1 MKDLTVNRFRIG
13 RGKILQSQINKLAAR
28 LGRPIDVLDLGGRP
42 DYWANVGFDNIAQ
55 IRLLNNDES
64 ELDREAPEGIFVKEI
79 GDARYLKH
87 YADQS
92 IDLVHSNSLIE
103 HVGGWPDMCS
113 VADEAM
119 RVGLSGW
126 MQTPAWEF
134 PIEPHFRLPFLHWFA
149 QPMRRK
155 MLSLSRDY
163 GSLGVKDRRRHV
175 DRINL
180 LSIGEVRALFP
191 GCDVYVERIILPKSY
206 TARWGPDGVAPPL
219 SGEARSPR
227 Q

>member
-13 RGKILQSQINKLAAR
+13 RGKILKGQINELSAR
-28 LGRPIDVLDLGGRP
+28 LGRPITVLDLGGRP
-42 DYWANVGFDNIAQ
+42 DYWANVGFENVAE
-55 IRLLNNDES
+55 IRLLNNDKS
-64 ELDREAPEGIFVKEI
+64 ELDRDASEGIFVKEI
-79 GDARYLKH
+79 GDARCLKQ
-87 YADQS
+87 YGDKS
-92 IDLVHSNSLIE
+92 VDLVHSNSLIE
-103 HVGGWPDMCS
+103 HVGAWPDMCS
-113 VADEAM
+113 VAQEAM

-155 MLSLSRDY
+155 MLALSRDY
-163 GSLGVKDRRRHV
+163 GSLDVKDRRLHV

-191 GCDVYVERIILPKSY
+191 GCDVFVERIILPKSY
-206 TARWGPDGVAPPL
+206 TARWGPDDVAPRL
-219 SGEARSPR
+219 SGEVRSPP